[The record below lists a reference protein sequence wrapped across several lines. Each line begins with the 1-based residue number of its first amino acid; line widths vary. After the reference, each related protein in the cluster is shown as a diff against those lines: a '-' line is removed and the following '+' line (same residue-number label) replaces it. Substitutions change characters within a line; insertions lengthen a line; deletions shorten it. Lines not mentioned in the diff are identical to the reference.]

1 MTDILY
7 SIIIPH
13 KNSPELLKRCIG
25 SIPSRDDVQVI
36 VVDDNSDPEIV
47 DFKKIQFTR
56 DVEVYDVDYSK
67 WGGHARNI
75 GLSKA
80 IGKWIL
86 FSDCDDYFEDGFLD
100 VLDKYSNENFDVI
113 FYDFNLVDSISGSKL
128 SDSYLDKI
136 HCVMHN
142 YDGSDYLSDFIKYKI
157 HTVWSKM
164 VSRNFV
170 VANNI
175 PFEEIQNGNDIMFS
189 FLVGYYS
196 KNIKVIPRALYNYTY
211 DRNSVSRKKGY
222 TRHYWNVVNSIKRN
236 SFYDFIGHP
245 EWKSNIIRKI
255 FAPLKNDGF
264 SIFFQTIW
272 HLLRNLRYILSLKKY
287 YINRL

>member
-25 SIPSRDDVQVI
+25 SIPPRDDVQVI

-56 DVEVYDVDYSK
+56 DVEVYGVDYSR

-113 FYDFNLVDSISGSKL
+113 FYDFNLRSFTHAYSFSKA
-128 SDSYLDKI
+128 
-136 HCVMHN
+136 
-142 YDGSDYLSDFIKYKI
+142 
-157 HTVWSKM
+157 
-164 VSRNFV
+164 NF
-170 VANNI
+170 
-175 PFEEIQNGNDIMFS
+175 
-189 FLVGYYS
+189 
-196 KNIKVIPRALYNYTY
+196 
-211 DRNSVSRKKGY
+211 
-222 TRHYWNVVNSIKRN
+222 
-236 SFYDFIGHP
+236 
-245 EWKSNIIRKI
+245 
-255 FAPLKNDGF
+255 
-264 SIFFQTIW
+264 
-272 HLLRNLRYILSLKKY
+272 
-287 YINRL
+287 